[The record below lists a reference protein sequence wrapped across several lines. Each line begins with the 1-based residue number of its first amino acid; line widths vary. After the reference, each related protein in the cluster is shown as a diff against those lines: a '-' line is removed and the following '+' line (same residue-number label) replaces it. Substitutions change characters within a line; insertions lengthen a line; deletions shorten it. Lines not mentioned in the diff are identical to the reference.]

1 MLNVEKEE
9 AHQQAHV
16 QEGKINHHKI
26 IEAKIKFDILASVSA
41 VFS

>member
-9 AHQQAHV
+9 AHQPVHV

-26 IEAKIKFDILASVSA
+26 IEAKIKLDILGLVSVA
-41 VFS
+41 FS